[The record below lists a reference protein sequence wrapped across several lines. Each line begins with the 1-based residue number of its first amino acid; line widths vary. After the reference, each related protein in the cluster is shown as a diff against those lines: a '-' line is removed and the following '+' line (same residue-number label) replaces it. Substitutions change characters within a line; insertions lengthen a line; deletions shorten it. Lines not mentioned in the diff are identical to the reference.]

1 MIVFDS
7 SAMIRILVLQLP
19 AVGTHV
25 ANRVRSMFGV
35 IEEAYKMTHGP
46 TDGNLAEHV
55 KGSVTYRVCLPADQ
69 IADGLALIRER
80 F

>member
-1 MIVFDS
+1 
-7 SAMIRILVLQLP
+7 
-19 AVGTHV
+19 
-25 ANRVRSMFGV
+25 
-35 IEEAYKMTHGP
+35 MTHGP

-55 KGSVTYRVCLPADQ
+55 KGWVTYRVCLPADQ